1 MPRSTSAAPPI
12 HRRRRITLFLTIS
25 YLPRNSNRPV
35 DLPRRHDRHIAR
47 RQLDVYELARRAPL
61 DLNAARASPT
71 QGMPAI
77 VDGDIL
83 PDMGR
88 MTARL
93 AFLGVRLST

>member
-1 MPRSTSAAPPI
+1 MQRAE
-12 HRRRRITLFLTIS
+12 RRQRHLWRTDLEAGTIDRI
-25 YLPRNSNRPV
+25 

-47 RQLDVYELARRAPL
+47 RQLDVHELARRALL

-93 AFLGVRLST
+93 P

>member
-1 MPRSTSAAPPI
+1 MQCAE
-12 HRRRRITLFLTIS
+12 RRQRHLWCTDLEAGTIDGI
-25 YLPRNSNRPV
+25 

-61 DLNAARASPT
+61 DLNAARALPT
-71 QGMPAI
+71 QGMPPI
-77 VDGDIL
+77 MDGDVL

-93 AFLGVRLST
+93 L

>member
-1 MPRSTSAAPPI
+1 LWCTDLEAGTI
-12 HRRRRITLFLTIS
+12 DRI
-25 YLPRNSNRPV
+25 
-35 DLPRRHDRHIAR
+35 DLPRGHDRYIAR
-47 RQLDVYELARRAPL
+47 CQLNVYELARRTPL

-93 AFLGVRLST
+93 PNPSMTTSQPRRPAP

>member
-1 MPRSTSAAPPI
+1 MQRAE
-12 HRRRRITLFLTIS
+12 RRQRHLWRTDLEAGTIDRI
-25 YLPRNSNRPV
+25 

-47 RQLDVYELARRAPL
+47 RQLDVHELARRAPL

-93 AFLGVRLST
+93 H